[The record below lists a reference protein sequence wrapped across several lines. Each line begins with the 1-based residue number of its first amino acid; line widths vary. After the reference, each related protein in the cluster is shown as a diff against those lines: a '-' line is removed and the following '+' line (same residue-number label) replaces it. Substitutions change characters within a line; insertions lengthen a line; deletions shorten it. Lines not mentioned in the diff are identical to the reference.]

1 MDPLLRKLGIEAPI
15 IQAPMAGVSTPEM
28 AAAVSNAGGL
38 GSIGVG
44 SVDAETTRQMITAV
58 RSRTDRP
65 FNVNV
70 FCHRP
75 AAADADREAAW
86 LARLGPEFARFG
98 AQPPTRLAEIY
109 QTFLTDDAK
118 LAVLL
123 AERPPIVSFHFGLP
137 ARDRIEALRA
147 ARIVLLATATSLEE
161 SRAIAAAGI
170 DAVVAQGYEAG
181 GHRGVF
187 DPNGPDDRLGT
198 VALTRLL
205 VRKLDLP
212 VIAAGGI
219 MDGAGIAAS
228 LVLGAAAAQLGTAF
242 IACPESSCDA
252 GYRAALLG
260 PPAEH
265 TVMTEAIS
273 GRPARCLAN
282 RITALGVS
290 IPPGAVPDYPIAY
303 DAGKAL
309 HAAAK
314 AAGEFGF
321 GAQWA
326 GQGAPLACAMPAAE
340 LVGRLRSEMAKALAD
355 HLTVNK

>member
-1 MDPLLRKLGIEAPI
+1 LDPFLRRLGIELPI

-28 AAAVSNAGGL
+28 AAVVSNAGGV

-44 SVDAETTRQMITAV
+44 SVDADATRQMIAAV
-58 RSRTDRP
+58 RARTGRP
-65 FNVNV
+65 FQVNV
-70 FCHRP
+70 FCHKP
-75 AAADADREAAW
+75 AVADAAREASW
-86 LARLGPEFARFG
+86 LARLEPDFARYG
-98 AQPPTRLAEIY
+98 AKPPARLTEIY
-109 QTFLTDDAK
+109 QSFLTDDAK

-123 AERPPIVSFHFGLP
+123 AERPPIVSFHFGVP
-137 ARDRIEALRA
+137 SRDRIEALRA
-147 ARIVLLATATSLEE
+147 AGIVLLATATNLEE
-161 SRAIAAAGI
+161 GKVVAAAGI

-187 DPNGPDDRLGT
+187 DPDGADDRLGT

-205 VRKLDLP
+205 VRRLDIP

-228 LVLGAAAAQLGTAF
+228 LTLGAAAAQLGTAF
-242 IACPESSCDA
+242 IACPESSADA

-265 TVMTEAIS
+265 TVMTAAIS

-282 RITALGVS
+282 RFTALAKGVEREA
-290 IPPGAVPDYPIAY
+290 IPNYPIAY

-314 AAGEFGF
+314 AAGEFGY

-326 GQGAPLACAMPAAE
+326 GQGAPLARAQPAAE
-340 LVGRLRSEMAKALAD
+340 LVARLRSEMEKALSD
-355 HLTVNK
+355 RLTS